1 MLRVLSSKRY
11 WSLISRIAEDQKT
24 IKDQADL
31 ISNQQKSIEYLNGLL
46 SNRRGQIYLLQK
58 RLSDAGLNWTDIN
71 FPNTEPDNQIS
82 IYDIFNN

>member
-1 MLRVLSSKRY
+1 MLRILSSKRY

-31 ISNQQKSIEYLNGLL
+31 ISNQQKSIDYLN
-46 SNRRGQIYLLQK
+46 QK
-58 RLSDAGLNWTDIN
+58 LIVRNNEVVALRKFISEHNSFMDIN

>member
-1 MLRVLSSKRY
+1 MLRILSGKRY

-58 RLSDAGLNWTDIN
+58 RLADAGLNWTDIN